1 MGVAGKFPPKYM
13 GFVFSGQAIG
23 GIFASVTNVV
33 VMLLGADQVG
43 AAFFCFLIAV
53 VFLGTF
59 FREKSKKL
67 LIRKLENLHL
77 SIL

>member
-53 VFLGTF
+53 VFLGMFLHEKLITTF
-59 FREKSKKL
+59 VHK
-67 LIRKLENLHL
+67 I